1 VACYARPAAT
11 PPWWHRGQSHSH
23 SPCARR
29 RVVTGEPVAS
39 GAVHCLDAATGALV
53 WKHETNGA
61 IWGCLLLAGDRLYVG
76 NEDGT
81 MTVLRAGRRKQLLA
95 QIEMGA
101 PLYSPPALA
110 GDALYLATAN
120 RLYLIA
126 TKF

>member
-1 VACYARPAAT
+1 MGGT
-11 PPWWHRGQSHSH
+11 
-23 SPCARR
+23 
-29 RVVTGEPVAS
+29 
-39 GAVHCLDAATGALV
+39 VHCLDAATGVHV

-110 GDALYLATAN
+110 GDAIYLATAN
-120 RLYLIA
+120 RLYLVA
-126 TKF
+126 AK